1 MRENPGKQRSERGE
15 ITADIRDIKK
25 IIRILWCQQIGQ
37 SRRNRQMS
45 RSIQTSK
52 TESRRNRQFEQTNH

>member
-1 MRENPGKQRSERGE
+1 MTENPGKQRSERGE